1 VSLDVATLSQLIC
14 EIYDAALDP
23 TVWKLALQHA
33 CTFVGGDSAALFWH
47 DAASE
52 RSAAMHIYNEDQ
64 HYTQLYFEK
73 YVPMDPMFPAATFM
87 APGVVH
93 TSLDIVP
100 WDELV
105 QTRFYKEWMQPQR
118 MIEAVGANLEKTAT
132 SSALLAIRFT
142 EENGF
147 VTDEVRHRFG
157 LIVPHFQRAVAIGRL
172 FDQSN
177 ETQTMLTQT
186 LDHVEAGVFL
196 VTANG
201 HIAFANAMGQSMLD
215 EGTILRERN
224 RGLTATVP
232 EAQRMLR
239 DIFQAAASGD
249 ASIGVR
255 GVAVPLSA
263 SADNRLFAHV
273 LPLTSGHRQD
283 AASTYAA
290 SAAVFVR
297 KVSPGGATPLE
308 MLATKYKLTAS
319 EVRVLDAVV
328 KVGSV
333 KAIAEMLGISQATVK
348 THLQHLFRKT
358 GTSRQS
364 DLIRLVAGIEN

>member
-1 VSLDVATLSQLIC
+1 MSFDFTALSQLIC
-14 EIYDAALDP
+14 EIYDAAIDP
-23 TVWKLALQHA
+23 TLWKLALQHA
-33 CTFVGGDSAALFWH
+33 CAFVGGDSAALFWH

-52 RSAAMHIYNEDQ
+52 RSAAMHLYNADR

-142 EENGF
+142 EDNGF

-172 FDQSN
+172 FDQGKD
-177 ETQTMLTQT
+177 TQSMLTQT

-196 VTANG
+196 VAVNG
-201 HIAFANAMGQSMLD
+201 HITFVNTLGQTMLD
-215 EGTILRERN
+215 EGTIVRERN
-224 RGLTATVP
+224 RGLTAVVP

-239 DIFQAAASGD
+239 DILQAAASGD
-249 ASIGVR
+249 ASIGTR
-255 GVAVPLSA
+255 GVGVPLSA
-263 SADNRLFAHV
+263 SADNRWFAHV
-273 LPLTSGHRQD
+273 LPLTSGHRQN
-283 AASTYAA
+283 AAAMFAA
-290 SAAVFVR
+290 IAAVFVR
-297 KVSPGGATPLE
+297 KASPGGATPLE
-308 MLATKYKLTAS
+308 MLAKKYKLTAG

-348 THLQHLFRKT
+348 THLQHLFRKS

-364 DLIRLVAGIEN
+364 DLIKLVAGINE